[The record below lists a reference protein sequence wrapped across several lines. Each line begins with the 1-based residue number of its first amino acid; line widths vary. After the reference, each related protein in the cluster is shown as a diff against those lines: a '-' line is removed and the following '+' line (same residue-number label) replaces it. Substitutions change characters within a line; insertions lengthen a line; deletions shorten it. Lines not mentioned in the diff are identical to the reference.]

1 MRGITKVFLVVLAL
15 TLPAGF
21 AWGFVRNFPQ
31 DILVGEFKGV
41 DQGEVII
48 GKRILQLS
56 PAAKIRDQ
64 SNRIVMPGS
73 VQGSGWV
80 AYTLDPRGQVW
91 SLWILS
97 NEEIDALYARGYSF
111 K

>member
-1 MRGITKVFLVVLAL
+1 
-15 TLPAGF
+15 
-21 AWGFVRNFPQ
+21 
-31 DILVGEFKGV
+31 
-41 DQGEVII
+41 
-48 GKRILQLS
+48 
-56 PAAKIRDQ
+56 
-64 SNRIVMPGS
+64 MPGS

-97 NEEIDALYARGYSF
+97 NEEIDALFARGYSF